1 MWERAR
7 PYGEPHHG
15 IDLLDTRILRLLLAG
30 LTNHAVAAQVDM
42 SARTV
47 QRRIQGLMV
56 QAGAT
61 TRIQLGWY
69 ARHHGWA

>member
-7 PYGEPHHG
+7 PHGEPHHG
-15 IDLLDTRILRLLLAG
+15 IDVLDTRILRLLLTG
-30 LTNHAVAAQVDM
+30 LTDHAVAAQGDM

-61 TRIQLGWY
+61 TRIQLGWND
-69 ARHHGWA
+69 RRHGWA